1 MGGEKPNIYNT
12 LEVFNELYKGNSI
25 RLSRFV
31 KLCEEV
37 VKYGKTM
44 VVLPSDVYE
53 EKQVM
58 AETQG
63 RVEAPASETRKAV
76 IPPINLGHKHMKKL
90 NLMKLFVMA
99 VDEGELTTA
108 ELIAERC
115 IDYCYDEFIGHIIAH
130 SEDEIVEV
138 LSPELKHTRRKLL
151 DDDDEG
157 DDDDDDDDF

>member
-1 MGGEKPNIYNT
+1 MCGEKPNIYNT
-12 LEVFNELYKGNSI
+12 LEVFNELY
-25 RLSRFV
+25 
-31 KLCEEV
+31 
-37 VKYGKTM
+37 
-44 VVLPSDVYE
+44 YE

-90 NLMKLFVMA
+90 NLMKFFVMA

-108 ELIAERC
+108 EVIAERC

-138 LSPELKHTRRKLL
+138 LSPELKCTRRKLL
-151 DDDDEG
+151 DGDDDED